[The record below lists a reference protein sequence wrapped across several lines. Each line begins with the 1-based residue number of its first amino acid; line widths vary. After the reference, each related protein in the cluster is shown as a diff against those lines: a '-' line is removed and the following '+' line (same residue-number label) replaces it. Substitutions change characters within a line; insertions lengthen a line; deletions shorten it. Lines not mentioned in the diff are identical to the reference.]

1 MDKSIMV
8 TKIPFL
14 KNLLGVLLTILLTSQ
29 FVWAQTDPQLL
40 SHEEL
45 RGRAMQ
51 FLTTLPGVT
60 HESKIKVNLPDPK
73 LSLVNCDSLEF
84 FLPAGSSQHGN
95 MRLGVSC
102 KAPQAWSLY
111 LVASILQPAMHYI
124 TLRAMEK
131 GQSVNPNDVMAT
143 PVYEHHPP
151 NGLINDLQELAGRT
165 LIRPLPAGVSLRS
178 NDLHT
183 EPTLTRGQTVK
194 IIATGKG
201 FGITYQGKSLANA
214 MAGET
219 VQVRTQSNH
228 IISGI
233 ARTGGIVEVS
243 GN

>member
-1 MDKSIMV
+1 MIITV
-8 TKIPFL
+8 RFL
-14 KNLLGVLLTILLTSQ
+14 KNLLGILLIALLPSQ
-29 FVWAQTDPQLL
+29 FSWAQTDTQLQ

-45 RGRAMQ
+45 RGRAIQ
-51 FLTTLPGVT
+51 FLSSLPGIT
-60 HESKIKVNLPDPK
+60 HESKIKVNLPDPH
-73 LSLVNCDSLEF
+73 LSLVNCESLEF
-84 FLPAGSSQHGN
+84 FLPAGSGQRGN
-95 MRLGVSC
+95 MRLGARC
-102 KAPQAWSLY
+102 TAPQSWSLY
-111 LVASILQPAMHYI
+111 LIASILQPVTHYI

-131 GQSVNPNDVMAT
+131 GQTVTANDVMAS

-151 NGLINDLQELAGRT
+151 KNLINDLQELAGRT
-165 LIRPLPAGVSLRS
+165 LIRPLPAGASLRS

-201 FGITYQGKSLANA
+201 FGITYEGKSLANA

-233 ARTGGIVEVS
+233 ARTGGIVEIS
-243 GN
+243 GH